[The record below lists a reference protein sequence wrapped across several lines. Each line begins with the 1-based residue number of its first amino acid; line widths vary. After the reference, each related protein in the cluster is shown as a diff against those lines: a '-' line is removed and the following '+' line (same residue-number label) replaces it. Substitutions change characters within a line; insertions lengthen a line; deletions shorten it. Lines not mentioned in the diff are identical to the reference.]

1 MSDES
6 ENATETEE
14 QRYHRYC
21 QSTLSEV
28 SDPDT
33 WMEVHHEAEDER
45 YHRYIRYMVSER
57 HEVSAVELWD
67 EQQDQMMRE
76 NEGLLE
82 ENLWMRMSCEKCAV
96 TTG

>member
-1 MSDES
+1 MQQKQRSSDTIGIAS
-6 ENATETEE
+6 
-14 QRYHRYC
+14 QRC
-21 QSTLSEV
+21 QN
-28 SDPDT
+28 T
-33 WMEVHHEAEDER
+33 WMKVHHEAEDER

-96 TTG
+96 ATG